1 MTTQHIYNNIP
12 ALRFPDFIND
22 GQEILEFA
30 TECVANWNTRV
41 KNVVLGTKFQQRVG
55 KMD

>member
-1 MTTQHIYNNIP
+1 MTTKPTYTP

-30 TECVANWNTRV
+30 TECVAILNTRIQ
-41 KNVVLGTKFQQRVG
+41 NVVLGTKFQQSVG
-55 KMD
+55 KMN